1 MHVFSTEYHNPAIK
15 VAIFKFWP
23 QQVAN
28 FQMFDQIYELRQ
40 NGVYSLFKTSV
51 PFKLSLHFNLCRV
64 TLIHCHCLYKIWFD
78 RVQIV
83 HLSVIERQMRFH
95 GSAARTTFRYV
106 ESDLVTI
113 KYIGFLNEN
122 LCWKN
127 KRLFKFHNKFSSC
140 FA

>member
-113 KYIGFLNEN
+113 KYIRVLKWEFVLE
-122 LCWKN
+122 KYTT
-127 KRLFKFHNKFSSC
+127 F
-140 FA
+140 